1 MARIRVEKK
10 EEKEKPVRLPLCLKN
25 KDHPIF
31 ISELVK
37 QEWVAKYKKAVR
49 NSNHYLAQEIINEFI
64 HPRDRVKGY
73 RRLEKHKVKVLDTTG
88 WYSKGKT
95 DPRYLGMDVK

>member
-10 EEKEKPVRLPLCLKN
+10 EEKEKPVWLPLCLKN

-31 ISELVK
+31 ISEPIR
-37 QEWVAKYKKAVR
+37 QDWSARYEHAVR
-49 NSNHYLAQEIINEFI
+49 NSNDRLAQDIKNKLS
-64 HPRDRVKGY
+64 HSRDHVEGY
-73 RRLEKHKVKVLDTTG
+73 RRLKQHKVKVLATTG
-88 WYSKGKT
+88 EYSKGKT